1 MRVFQKT
8 PLALG
13 VAAGMAMLVASTGA
27 QAASAGTDLN
37 LSAHTIAGGMAGAAY
52 TKPQEVSAAVFGN
65 PATLTQFPGVNFNF
79 GATHIFLTDVE
90 TEIETT
96 TGDTPGG
103 GIAGALHDQGT
114 ITGTTSSKHTSD
126 ADNYI
131 VPTLGLSLQVSPN
144 LFIGLGLEAD
154 AGLGADYRDDPIDI
168 LGNTGLLDLNGNPME
183 ASIPLLVEVIS
194 FNANISAAYK
204 ATEKLSL
211 GAAITIGFGLAQL
224 GTAGQTSGLSNGFF
238 DVGGDSTGAA
248 AFGVGG
254 NDEGLNIFSDFG
266 GTTSSVHDLALGWS
280 LGATYEVNDK
290 IMTSLAVKG
299 PVEYQFDN
307 IIYMEPTYA
316 NGIGVLAG
324 APAGLGAGWQKLDV
338 EQPLEVIA
346 GIAYEDGG
354 LLVEAD
360 VIWKNWGDAAAYEDA
375 YDDQFKIALGT
386 QYTMG
391 KWSFR
396 GGYSWTEDILRD
408 TPNTTLGSLQGLG
421 SIPLGDLAAGTDGVL
436 GILPGTPLPAGINPV
451 ANVAEDVVNIVQ
463 MSLLP
468 VIWQHNIT
476 TGVGYNFTD
485 AVSVNAFASYAFGE
499 TESRT
504 HNNLL
509 EVANLVG
516 PAGALGVNLLDIFGP
531 GGISDDTVAQDGF
544 ASGKVK
550 QNMGAEIFFG
560 IGINVELP

>member
-1 MRVFQKT
+1 MRTFNKT

-52 TKPQEVSAAVFGN
+52 TKPQEASASVFGN
-65 PATLTQFPGVNFNF
+65 PATLTQFKGVNFNF

-90 TEIETT
+90 VNHTVT

-103 GIAGALHDQGT
+103 GIAGALYDQGN
-114 ITGTTSSKHTSD
+114 ITDSTTSSHTSD

-131 VPTLGLSLQVSPN
+131 VPTLGIALQISPK
-144 LFIGLGLEAD
+144 LFLGVGLEAD
-154 AGLGADYRDDPIDI
+154 AGLGADYRDDPIDV
-168 LGNTGLLDLNGNPME
+168 TGGTNLTQNDGITPLSP
-183 ASIPLLVEVIS
+183 ATIPLLVEVIS
-194 FNANISAAYK
+194 FNANIAAAYQ
-204 ATEKLSL
+204 ATDKLSL

-224 GTAGQTSGLSNGFF
+224 GTAGQTSGLSNAFF
-238 DVGGDSTGAA
+238 DVAGDSTGAG

-266 GTTSSVHDLALGWS
+266 GTTASVHDLALGWS
-280 LGATYEVNDK
+280 LGATYEVNEN

-299 PVEYQFDN
+299 PVKYEFEN

-316 NGIGVLAG
+316 NGIGGLVGAAG
-324 APAGLGAGWQKLDV
+324 GLGAGWQGLEV
-338 EQPLEVIA
+338 EQPLEVIIGA
-346 GIAYEDGG
+346 AYEKGP

-360 VIWKNWGDAAAYEDA
+360 LIWKNWGDAAAYEDA
-375 YDDQFKIALGT
+375 YENQFKLALGA
-386 QYTMG
+386 QYTTG

-396 GGYSWTEDILRD
+396 GGYSWTEEILRD
-408 TPNTTLGSLQGLG
+408 TPNTTLGSLQGVG

-451 ANVAEDVVNIVQ
+451 ANVAEDVINIVQ

-468 VIWQHNIT
+468 VIWQHNVT
-476 TGVGYNFTD
+476 AGVGYNFTD

-499 TESRT
+499 SESRT
-504 HNNLL
+504 TNNLL

-516 PAGALGVNLLDIFGP
+516 PAGGLGVNLLDIFGP
-531 GGISDDTVAQDGF
+531 GGDRKSV
-544 ASGKVK
+544 V
-550 QNMGAEIFFG
+550 
-560 IGINVELP
+560 